1 MYNCLHYY
9 RIFIGF
15 FLILPLA
22 CVATVKGTELTGAFK
37 TPISLSG
44 AIEPAKTLKVQSSV
58 GGRVKVI
65 HVEESQNVTKGQLML
80 TIKNDA
86 QKRQLELSNLQIEIS
101 KNNVKD
107 LETQLELTMIQ
118 IEISTNNVQDLVTNL
133 KDIQRRLT
141 DEQILYGQGSS
152 TRSQLDLSLIHI

>member
-22 CVATVKGTELTGAFK
+22 GMATAQGTELTGAFK

-44 AIEPAKTLKVQSSV
+44 TIEPAETLKIQSSV
-58 GGRVKVI
+58 GGRVAVI
-65 HVEESQNVTKGQLML
+65 HVDENQNVTKDQLLL
-80 TIKNDA
+80 TLKNDA

-107 LETQLELTMIQ
+107 LETQLELTIDA
-118 IEISTNNVQDLVTNL
+118 N
-133 KDIQRRLT
+133 
-141 DEQILYGQGSS
+141 
-152 TRSQLDLSLIHI
+152 